1 MKEARDP
8 RWSGVP
14 GGPVLCATGRDVP
27 YGFFARPLCHHRH
40 SARADKKATRIRG
53 NQASR
58 VRLGG
63 KLGSR

>member
-27 YGFFARPLCHHRH
+27 YGFFARPLCRHRH
-40 SARADKKATRIRG
+40 SARADKKDTMDGYVVI
-53 NQASR
+53 R